1 MQKLIKI
8 SDIHYIV
15 VDDSEI
21 KEGDLFWINGGHPQ
35 NFGIRTCYRI
45 ERDMP
50 CWSERNQN
58 WTSETSDRFFIDKT
72 PDRGHGFVERNKSLK
87 ITHSTEPIELSTSHI
102 NTGKYHFD
110 KIKPLSLSE
119 VEELINGYSVE
130 KMAYDLAFKFIG
142 TDFEQVKYLQHLIID
157 MFKAHK
163 ELVKDKLFTLEDL
176 EWAFMR
182 GALINQRTH
191 NGEQFSFSQE
201 RNKDIRFLL
210 PKTEWEVMVDE
221 QGKIKLA

>member
-1 MQKLIKI
+1 
-8 SDIHYIV
+8 
-15 VDDSEI
+15 
-21 KEGDLFWINGGHPQ
+21 
-35 NFGIRTCYRI
+35 
-45 ERDMP
+45 
-50 CWSERNQN
+50 
-58 WTSETSDRFFIDKT
+58 
-72 PDRGHGFVERNKSLK
+72 
-87 ITHSTEPIELSTSHI
+87 
-102 NTGKYHFD
+102 
-110 KIKPLSLSE
+110 
-119 VEELINGYSVE
+119 
-130 KMAYDLAFKFIG
+130 MAYDLAFKFIG